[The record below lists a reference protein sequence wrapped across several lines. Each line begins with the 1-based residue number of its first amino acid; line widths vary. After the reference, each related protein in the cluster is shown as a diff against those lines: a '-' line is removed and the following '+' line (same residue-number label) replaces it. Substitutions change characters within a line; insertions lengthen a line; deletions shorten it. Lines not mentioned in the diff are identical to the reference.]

1 MLCAIRIT
9 VSTPPSMAGA
19 LRGLNG
25 GTHHFGN
32 RMQEYAEYAA
42 PAWGVAAQKLA
53 SVPVFVLVVFAVGK
67 NDR

>member
-1 MLCAIRIT
+1 
-9 VSTPPSMAGA
+9 
-19 LRGLNG
+19 
-25 GTHHFGN
+25 
-32 RMQEYAEYAA
+32 MQEYAEYAA